1 MEVENM
7 SWLLVI
13 FSLALHQEKTKPS
26 MKTYLI
32 GSEYLPFNLKLTH
45 SQHFD
50 IRLCVKEDMVCSNN
64 GVCCSMLCT

>member
-45 SQHFD
+45 SQQQVMCERGH
-50 IRLCVKEDMVCSNN
+50 
-64 GVCCSMLCT
+64 GV